1 MSGGFM
7 RKVYLFILLMAF
19 TATALADWKID
30 LTRRQKDLQRLD
42 LEQMAAEEKKQGPL
56 EQIFEKEMP
65 KEEVV
70 IANTDKGFVPNVLR
84 LKKDQIYQVSVV
96 NVNKNKKNVS
106 FMLDAFAEHHGTYF
120 GDVVT
125 FTVKP
130 QKEGLFQFYCPEAE
144 FIGKVLVYSPEEM
157 LQPVPAIHVR
167 QPAQQIEDP
176 VPPAIIRGGDE

>member
-1 MSGGFM
+1 MQ
-7 RKVYLFILLMAF
+7 KIYLFTILISFSMTAF
-19 TATALADWKID
+19 ADWKID
-30 LTRRQKDLQRLD
+30 LSRRQKDLKRLELD
-42 LEQMAAEEKKQGPL
+42 EMAAEEKKQGPL

-144 FIGKVLVYSPEEM
+144 FIGKVLVYGPEEQ
-157 LQPVPAIHVR
+157 LQPVPSIQIR
-167 QPAQQIEDP
+167 QPAQQGDDG

>member
-1 MSGGFM
+1 M
-7 RKVYLFILLMAF
+7 KKIYLFTMLIAF
-19 TATALADWKID
+19 TATAMADWKID
-30 LTRRQKDLQRLD
+30 LSRRQKDLKKLELD
-42 LEQMAAEEKKQGPL
+42 QMAAEEKKQGPL

-144 FIGKVLVYSPEEM
+144 FIGKVLVYGPEEQ
-157 LQPVPAIHVR
+157 LQPVPPIHVR
-167 QPAQQIEDP
+167 QPAQQIEDA

>member
-1 MSGGFM
+1 MK
-7 RKVYLFILLMAF
+7 KVYLFAFLITF
-19 TATALADWKID
+19 TATAMADWKID
-30 LTRRQKDLQRLD
+30 LSRRQKDLQRLD
-42 LEQMAAEEKKQGPL
+42 LERMAAEEKKQGPL
-56 EQIFEKEMP
+56 EQIFDKEMP

-144 FIGKVLVYSPEEM
+144 FIGKVLVYGPEDQ
-157 LQPVPAIHVR
+157 LQPVPAIQVR
-167 QPAQQIEDP
+167 QPAQQPEEA

>member
-1 MSGGFM
+1 M
-7 RKVYLFILLMAF
+7 IF
-19 TATALADWKID
+19 TFLVVTITVTSASADWKID
-30 LTRRQKDLQRLD
+30 LSRRQKDLQRID
-42 LEQMAAEEKKQGPL
+42 MEQMAAEEKKQGPL

-130 QKEGLFQFYCPEAE
+130 QKEGLFPFYCPEAE
-144 FIGKVLVYSPEEM
+144 FIGKVLVYSPEEQ
-157 LQPVPAIHVR
+157 LQPVPPIHIR
-167 QPAQQIEDP
+167 QPAQQLDP
-176 VPPAIIRGGDE
+176 AVPPGIIRGGDE

>member
-1 MSGGFM
+1 MM
-7 RKVYLFILLMAF
+7 RKIYLFTLLMTF

-30 LTRRQKDLQRLD
+30 LSRRQKDLQRLEI
-42 LEQMAAEEKKQGPL
+42 EQMAAEEKKQGPL

-65 KEEVV
+65 KEDVV

-120 GDVVT
+120 GDVVS

-144 FIGKVLVYSPEEM
+144 FIGKVLVYGPEET
-157 LQPVPAIHVR
+157 LQPVPAVQVR
-167 QPAQQIEDP
+167 QPAQQPEEA
-176 VPPAIIRGGDE
+176 VPPSIIRGGDE

>member
-1 MSGGFM
+1 MKQWIVINMMMVFSVTVF
-7 RKVYLFILLMAF
+7 A
-19 TATALADWKID
+19 ADWKID
-30 LTRRQKDLQRLD
+30 LSRRQKDLQRLD
-42 LEQMAAEEKKQGPL
+42 LEQIAADEKKQTTL

-84 LKKDQIYQVSVV
+84 LKKDQTYQVSVV

-144 FIGKVLVYSPEEM
+144 FIGKVLVYGPEETM
-157 LQPVPAIHVR
+157 QAVPPIQIR
-167 QPAQQIEDP
+167 QPAQQHEET